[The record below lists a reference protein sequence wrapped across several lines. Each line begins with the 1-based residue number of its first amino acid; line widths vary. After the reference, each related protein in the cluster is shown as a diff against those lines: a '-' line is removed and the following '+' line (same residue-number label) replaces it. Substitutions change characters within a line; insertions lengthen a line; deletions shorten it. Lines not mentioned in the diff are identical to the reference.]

1 MSVGESVSEAF
12 GLLLT
17 GKRPGGETEMS
28 TRYSGIDVGREQV
41 LLGVDRELRRHIL
54 IPVDSDFD
62 ETDRVSRSVKLAP
75 RVLQTRNG
83 IQTYADLSC
92 EIPRLGQVFE
102 GLVES
107 LLERLGDS
115 THPKDAVSQTLGDWR
130 ALLQKAVADIPREV
144 VLGIVGE
151 LEILQILAER
161 DPNAIE
167 WWQGP
172 AGGEH
177 DFARSGRAIEVKATA
192 GVDGNIVR
200 VSNLD
205 QLDPSLVDDLHLAVV
220 HLKDSVDAPSIDERV
235 ERLIETGVAAADLE
249 RALGL
254 LGYVRG
260 ISDSV
265 HTRFEVR
272 SIRWWE
278 VGDDFPGIRSS
289 DVEPQR
295 LQAVRKVSYDLMLA
309 AAPAPHD
316 DQHVT
321 VFIDDWLGS

>member
-1 MSVGESVSEAF
+1 MSVVESVSEAF
-12 GLLLT
+12 ELLLT
-17 GKRPGGETEMS
+17 GKRPVGETEVS
-28 TRYSGIDVGREQV
+28 TRYSGMDVGQEQV
-41 LLGVDRELRRHIL
+41 LLGVDRELRRHVL
-54 IPVDSDFD
+54 IPVEAGFD
-62 ETDRVSRSVKLAP
+62 ETDRVSRSVKLSP
-75 RVLQTRNG
+75 RVLQTGKG

-102 GLVES
+102 RLVES
-107 LLERLGDS
+107 LLERLGDAKQ
-115 THPKDAVSQTLGDWR
+115 TRTAVSQTLEEWR
-130 ALLQKAVADIPREV
+130 ALLQKAVDDIPREV

-151 LEILQILAER
+151 LEILRILAER
-161 DPNAIE
+161 SPDAIE

-177 DFARSGRAIEVKATA
+177 DFVRSGRAIEVKATA

-205 QLDPSLVDDLHLAVV
+205 QLDPSLVKDLHLGVV
-220 HLKDSVDAPSIDERV
+220 HLKDSVDAPSIDDRV
-235 ERLIETGVAAADLE
+235 DRLIETGVAAAALDQ
-249 RALGL
+249 ALGL

-309 AAPAPHD
+309 AAPAPYD
-316 DQHVT
+316 DQQVT
-321 VFIDDWLGS
+321 GFIDDWLGP